1 MAECARM
8 NHTLKAMIA
17 GTIVCVVLANI
28 LGTAMAKRVRQESGK
43 SHWPPAANSRL
54 ARDYHA
60 RYGADRNY
68 LGYCFFNLAIVF
80 GIVVCA
86 FYSAL
91 AL

>member
-1 MAECARM
+1 M
-8 NHTLKAMIA
+8 NHTLKAMIV
-17 GTIVCVVLANI
+17 GTMVCIVLANM

-43 SHWPPAANSRL
+43 LHWPPAANTRL
-54 ARDYHA
+54 ARDYHT

-68 LGYCFFNLAIVF
+68 MGYCFFNLAIVV